1 MDIPT
6 ATIDKFLTDLVSFL
20 DSSEIG
26 DDWLIAMLLKYEAAR
41 RSPRHR
47 RHRAIQ
53 AGLQNLPRLRP

>member
-6 ATIDKFLTDLVSFL
+6 ATIDKFLTDLVLFL
-20 DSSEIG
+20 DSSEI
-26 DDWLIAMLLKYEAAR
+26 DDWMIALLLKYEAAR

-53 AGLQNLPRLRP
+53 AGLQNPPQLRP